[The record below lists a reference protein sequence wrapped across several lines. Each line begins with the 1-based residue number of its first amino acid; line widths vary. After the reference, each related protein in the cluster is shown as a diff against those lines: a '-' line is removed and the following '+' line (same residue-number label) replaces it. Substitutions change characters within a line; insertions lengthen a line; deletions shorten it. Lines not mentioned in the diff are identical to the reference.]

1 MDHVPFHEEVREFTQ
16 LVADACGPEYEV
28 ASEHAHSCC
37 MLVRQHL
44 GTPSHCSSAWDFLT
58 CYVLAAQIGHVSM
71 KRDGVF
77 HTWIDYPK
85 FHELIASGEQFTAAD
100 YMAPTPDWA
109 IFNPVRAC
117 RGPYLSTWSLLSVS

>member
-1 MDHVPFHEEVREFTQ
+1 
-16 LVADACGPEYEV
+16 
-28 ASEHAHSCC
+28 
-37 MLVRQHL
+37 
-44 GTPSHCSSAWDFLT
+44 
-58 CYVLAAQIGHVSM
+58 M
-71 KRDGVF
+71 KRNGVF

-117 RGPYLSTWSLLSVS
+117 RDPTPVSARRRCCLHS

>member
-1 MDHVPFHEEVREFTQ
+1 
-16 LVADACGPEYEV
+16 
-28 ASEHAHSCC
+28 
-37 MLVRQHL
+37 
-44 GTPSHCSSAWDFLT
+44 
-58 CYVLAAQIGHVSM
+58 M

-85 FHELIASGEQFTAAD
+85 FHELVASGEHFTAAD

-117 RGPYLSTWSLLSVS
+117 RGLSALSTHSRVVASLAFLMASACRRYTWERVPGSIRRKQGFIEKAVLRQLRRQEVR